1 LPRGAFVQCAQS
13 FVEALC
19 RLTEPEANMEMP
31 PQKQFLFP
39 AILFVFLT
47 VAYLPIAYGQTE
59 AVRGS
64 EPQDS
69 SGAAGNT
76 APSSQQQMA
85 DVLRALGEMRQ
96 ELHDSRQQVDEL
108 RKEVL
113 ELREEVAGGGK
124 GSASADA
131 LKADVEQLRE
141 DQAVA
146 QSQVKTLQQ
155 SKVETQ
161 SKYPVSVTG
170 MMLFNSFVV
179 DGSVDD
185 SVLPLIALPR
195 TANYDHHSL
204 GASLRQTEIG
214 LHATGPLIWNAH
226 TSANVTA
233 DFFNEP
239 GYTSAAA
246 APKYY
251 LHLHSADIALNWAN
265 TQVTAGLETPLVSL
279 LSPTSFASVSEPELA
294 WSGNLWTWLPQL
306 TVEQQVRLQGSSR
319 AVFGFGLLDP
329 TTDDT
334 TGEQAYGIQRRSL
347 QPGYEARTS
356 WQWGDSQDPYEVGVN
371 GYFTRQLY
379 FGEDALSFWAGTAD
393 WRVPLS
399 HAATLSGEF
408 YHGSGIGDLGGGAF
422 KNIVTGYKG
431 NYGRPLDS
439 TGGWA
444 QFKARFNPITEANIF
459 FGEDS
464 ADSAELRYGTPIV
477 NDSPYLY
484 LLRNRGAGGNLIFR
498 PKSYLLFSGEYRN
511 LRSWY
516 IYGPAQTAGNIT
528 LTMGYLF

>member
-1 LPRGAFVQCAQS
+1 
-13 FVEALC
+13 
-19 RLTEPEANMEMP
+19 MEMLP
-31 PQKQFLFP
+31 KKQFLFP
-39 AILFVFLT
+39 AILFAILA
-47 VAYLPIAYGQTE
+47 VASLHVAYGQTE
-59 AVRGS
+59 PAPNS
-64 EPQDS
+64 ETQAS
-69 SGAAGNT
+69 SVGENA
-76 APSSQQQMA
+76 APSTQQQMT

-108 RKEVL
+108 KKEVL
-113 ELREEVAGGGK
+113 ELREEVAGGGTS
-124 GSASADA
+124 SASADA
-131 LKADVEQLRE
+131 LKADVNQLRE
-141 DQAVA
+141 DQAVV

-155 SKVETQ
+155 SKVETA
-161 SKYPVSVTG
+161 SKYPLALTG

-179 DGSVDD
+179 DGSVDS

-195 TANYDHHSL
+195 TSNYVHHSL

-214 LHATGPLIWNAH
+214 LHATGPLVWNAH

-239 GYTSAAA
+239 GYTSATT

-251 LHLHSADIALNWAN
+251 LHLHSADVDLNWAN

-279 LSPTSFASVSEPELA
+279 LSPTSYASVGEPELA

-306 TVEQQVRLQGSSR
+306 TLEQQLHLQGSSR

-334 TGEQAYGIQRRSL
+334 TGEQSYGILRRSL
-347 QPGYEARTS
+347 QPGYEARAS
-356 WQWGDSQDPYEVGVN
+356 YQWGDPKNPYEIGVN

-379 FGEDALSFWAGTAD
+379 FGEQAIDFWAGTAD

-399 HAATLSGEF
+399 RATTLSGEF

-422 KNIVTGYKG
+422 KNIVTNYKG
-431 NYGRPLDS
+431 NYGRALNS

-464 ADSAELRYGTPIV
+464 ADSDELRYGTPIV

-484 LLRNRGAGGNLIFR
+484 LVRNQGVGGNLIFR
-498 PKSYLLFSGEYRN
+498 PKSYLIFSGEYRN

-516 IYGPAQTAGNIT
+516 IYGPAQSAGNTT